1 MAKQVDSVNYFPSI
15 MLNPEFFHIEERP
28 VNSYNGAD
36 FNWDSVGYIPNCR
49 KRYINHSTRTFL
61 IGNSVILTSRICCA
75 RDETSPPL
83 LFDELEH
90 AFEPLGYAFDNDF
103 VEGIDGFCYEI
114 INQSQLRQIQGTDA
128 KKPLMGACVLN
139 YKNEKV
145 LSHFEIN
152 MTVFSSTYDIERKV
166 LGKDPPWFQ
175 AVKIKA
181 FGVESLWFETL
192 NNEVIVTSSSR
203 LLQFVGLQINPVPEV
218 HLLRIHDIKVEL
230 FRLTRHTKKS
240 YAEKIVLLE
249 QSCNVEVVVSKESPT
264 ELQSYLF
271 DCDIP
276 QIGFTFACI
285 GVARFYVLKFTVK
298 IEGLEPLTTYLEVKA
313 ASVNRELSFGPPRY
327 IKSGADNLRHQL
339 VHLEEMKREAFEPP
353 KIADTLFNSMK
364 CHNVS
369 YVSHHTEVFSSTNL
383 ITTKTFVN
391 WEAPEEV
398 IYAWSK
404 CHRTSVDVYR
414 NSILNKIRDPKRT
427 SIVVASYERTN
438 ADPCYVISENCKYPT
453 MLPNMPFSFDYEGK
467 ADLQL
472 LLLKGSPPVSVTL
485 ELTWATRY
493 LLTLTLSLPY
503 SWDKAECFGTG
514 SAEEFFV
521 IKIVAVDSLRCGI
534 IREQNPAKF
543 QRVFQRYDKI
553 FDRPP
558 PSKASWDSFTHKG
571 EGEKVYLTI
580 GNFLVDFCSCPT
592 LVSSTGGRFYF
603 YEVEVELIFSGGD
616 TLNIVSY
623 LSYEIPSNLV
633 V

>member
-1 MAKQVDSVNYFPSI
+1 

-28 VNSYNGAD
+28 VNSYKGAD
-36 FNWDSVGYIPNCR
+36 FNWDSVG
-49 KRYINHSTRTFL
+49 
-61 IGNSVILTSRICCA
+61 
-75 RDETSPPL
+75 DETSPPL

-90 AFEPLGYAFDNDF
+90 AFEPSGYAFDNDF
-103 VEGIDGFCYEI
+103 VKGIDGFCYEI

-181 FGVESLWFETL
+181 FGVESSWFETL

-203 LLQFVGLQINPVPEV
+203 LSQFVGLQINPVPEV
-218 HLLRIHDIKVEL
+218 HS
-230 FRLTRHTKKS
+230 HTKKS

-298 IEGLEPLTTYLEVKA
+298 IEGLEPLRTYLEVKA

-472 LLLKGSPPVSVTL
+472 LSLKGSPPVSVTL

-493 LLTLTLSLPY
+493 LLTLTLSLRY

-580 GNFLVDFCSCPT
+580 GNFSVDFCSCPT

-616 TLNIVSY
+616 TSNIVSY
-623 LSYEIPSNLV
+623 LSYEIPSNSV